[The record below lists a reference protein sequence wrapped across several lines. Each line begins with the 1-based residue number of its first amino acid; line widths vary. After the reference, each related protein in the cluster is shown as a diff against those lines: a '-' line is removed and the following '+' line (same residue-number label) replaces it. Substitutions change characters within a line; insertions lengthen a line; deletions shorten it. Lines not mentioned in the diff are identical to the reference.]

1 MVIKSLGKNGWEC
14 MVNKFVISMA
24 SLRVLSGSLEI
35 LAALLMIRLNQVE
48 KALLINS
55 GLAVMGPTILLATTT
70 IGLLGMADKLS
81 FSKMLWIIAGV
92 CCIFIGILKN
102 EQAYYRSPSIHML

>member
-1 MVIKSLGKNGWEC
+1 
-14 MVNKFVISMA
+14 MVNKFVLSMA

-35 LAALLMIRLNQVE
+35 LAALLMIRFNQVE

-55 GLAVMGPTILLATTT
+55 GLAVMGPVILLATTT

-81 FSKMLWIIAGV
+81 YNKMIWIIVGV
-92 CCIFIGILKN
+92 SCIFFGILKK
-102 EQAYYRSPSIHML
+102 